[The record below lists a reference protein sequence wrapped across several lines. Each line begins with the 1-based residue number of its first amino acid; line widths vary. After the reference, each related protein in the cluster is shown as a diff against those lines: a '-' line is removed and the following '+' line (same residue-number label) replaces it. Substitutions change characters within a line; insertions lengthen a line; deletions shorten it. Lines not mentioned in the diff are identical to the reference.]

1 MVWKRLIRKIGM
13 FLVMRGLKILWN
25 RIDKNNDGKLE
36 KKEIKAFVKD
46 VKNYLK
52 NIELLSK

>member
-1 MVWKRLIRKIGM
+1 MVWRRLIRKIGM

-52 NIELLSK
+52 NVELLSK

>member
-13 FLVMRGLKILWN
+13 FLVKRGLKILWN

>member
-1 MVWKRLIRKIGM
+1 M

-52 NIELLSK
+52 NVELLSK